1 MQAHERSFAPCR
13 CCPLIDLLGSAN
25 AQCHPAAA
33 PTPQAHRPPTADDL
47 SPSDAATPA
56 AAEWALVPEAVWD
69 GLAATSTPGQ
79 AVLIRGET
87 IAAVLPAAEL
97 PEHVDRVA
105 LPGCTAI
112 PGLIDAHVHTTA
124 AMGPAFLAAGVTTLR
139 DTGNDLHWIL
149 GLRALHAEHPRA
161 GPTILCC
168 GHALDFDDPPPPL
181 WNYMVRE
188 HRDAAALRASVDE
201 HVAAGVDQIKCYA
214 RLDKHML
221 AAAAG
226 QAKTHGKFVLAH
238 LGGKD
243 AFGEATMADAAAA
256 GIDEFE
262 HLVGLDTAWRE
273 ADDEEVEA
281 EVESLLA
288 SGLIIDPTLLV
299 WHRYSGILD
308 NALLH
313 DSRRKWVHP
322 GLLQTWSGFN
332 WREDQFVANRHRL
345 RGAMP
350 RLQQF
355 LQKAHARGVVVALGT
370 DTPFPH
376 QIPGFAVHD
385 ELALY
390 VDAGL
395 SPVEALRCATS
406 TNAAVL
412 GVADKIGRI
421 APGFVADLSIVR
433 GDPTTDIFAVGAVE
447 RVVHSG
453 ELMEPAALFAAA
465 QRLFERDDGDPV
477 STDLRGRVVP
487 ENPPRL

>member
-1 MQAHERSFAPCR
+1 MQAQRPFAPCR
-13 CCPLIDLLGSAN
+13 CCPLIDLLGSTN

-33 PTPQAHRPPTADDL
+33 PSPQAHRPPTADDL

-56 AAEWALVPEAVWD
+56 AAEWALVPDAVWD
-69 GLAATSTPGQ
+69 GVAATSTPGQ

-97 PEHVDRVA
+97 PERVDRVA

-181 WNYMVRE
+181 WNHMVRE
-188 HRDAAALRASVDE
+188 HSTAAALRASVDE
-201 HVAAGVDQIKCYA
+201 HVAAGCDQIKLYA

-226 QAKTHGKFVLAH
+226 QAKTRGKFVLAH

-273 ADDEEVEA
+273 ADDDEIEA
-281 EVESLLA
+281 EVESLLE

-308 NALLH
+308 NALLY
-313 DSRRKWVHP
+313 DGRRRWVHP
-322 GLLQTWSGFN
+322 GLLRTWSGFN
-332 WREDQFVANRHRL
+332 WREDRFVANRHRL

-421 APGFVADLSIVR
+421 ASGFVADLSIVR